1 AHLVVWAGGLKGRD
15 VVGESG
21 LPLGHGGRVDVR
33 PDLTVD
39 GFDGVYV
46 LGDAANI
53 TDAKG
58 RHLPQLGSVAQQSGK
73 WAARNILSELSGGP
87 REPFRYL
94 DKGIM
99 AMIGR
104 GAAVAEVGPR

>member
-1 AHLVVWAGGLKGRD
+1 LVDMIPTVLGPFSEKSQRYARRVLEEAGVELHLGKGVTCVRDDGVDLEDGTHVPAHLVVWAGGLKGRD

-53 TDAKG
+53 TD
-58 RHLPQLGSVAQQSGK
+58 
-73 WAARNILSELSGGP
+73 
-87 REPFRYL
+87 
-94 DKGIM
+94 
-99 AMIGR
+99 
-104 GAAVAEVGPR
+104 